1 MAITPLNSFLDVQN
15 FINGILA
22 QNHNTGMPAG
32 SPHKAFWST
41 MNYDEFVHGNLPNTT
56 DDNGNPIPILMVG
69 NSAASNII
77 LALSGTGPLFGPD
90 DVGIMPPNPGI
101 AFTAD
106 QVKSIANWIDAK
118 CPNPP
123 QVEPLVKKRH

>member
-1 MAITPLNSFLDVQN
+1 MAVTLLSSFLDVQN

-41 MNYDEFVHGNLPNTT
+41 MTYDEFVNGNVPNTS
-56 DDNGNPIPILMVG
+56 DDNGNPIPILVKG

-77 LALSGTGPLFGPD
+77 SALSGAGPLFGPA
-90 DVGIMPPNPGI
+90 DVGIMPPSPGI
-101 AFTAD
+101 AFTPD
-106 QVKSIANWIDAK
+106 QVKSIANWIDSN
-118 CPNPP
+118 CPNPQP
-123 QVEPLVKKRH
+123 AAP

>member
-1 MAITPLNSFLDVQN
+1 MAVTLLSSFLDVQN

-41 MNYDEFVHGNLPNTT
+41 MTYDEFVNGNVPNTS
-56 DDNGNPIPILMVG
+56 DDNGNPIPILVKG

-77 LALSGTGPLFGPD
+77 SALSGTGPLFGPV
-90 DVGIMPPNPGI
+90 DVGIMPPNPGV
-101 AFTAD
+101 AFTPD
-106 QVKSIANWIDAK
+106 QVKSIANWIDAN
-118 CPNPP
+118 CPNPQP
-123 QVEPLVKKRH
+123 AAP